1 MRVEV
6 FLLTPKDFGVEYLNS
21 LKMQRIAHSST
32 KARALLKQK
41 PFTLPARSIC
51 STTRLQS
58 SSGTGSQSPEQA
70 NDSKQQSTPEPQKP
84 RKAAKTVAQE
94 DEELRRRLEER
105 SGEGGAAGLEY
116 EDGKPQTM
124 KRSVRN
130 NMFRYI

>member
-1 MRVEV
+1 
-6 FLLTPKDFGVEYLNS
+6 
-21 LKMQRIAHSST
+21 MQRIAHSST
-32 KARALLKQK
+32 RAGVLLKQQS
-41 PFTLPARSIC
+41 FTSPARCIF
-51 STTRLQS
+51 STSRLQS
-58 SSGTGSQSPEQA
+58 SSGTDKASPNADQP
-70 NDSKQQSTPEPQKP
+70 KQPPAPEKEKA
-84 RKAAKTVAQE
+84 RKAVKTVAQE